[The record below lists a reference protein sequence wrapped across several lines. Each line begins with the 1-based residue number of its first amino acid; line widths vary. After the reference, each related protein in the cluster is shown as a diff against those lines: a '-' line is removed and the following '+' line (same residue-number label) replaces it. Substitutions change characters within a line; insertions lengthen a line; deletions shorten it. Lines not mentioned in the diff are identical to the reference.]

1 MKNLISHIL
10 SVLILVLA
18 IVGSVWLPV
27 LLTGEGWH
35 RVCTS
40 PLLALGVI
48 AAGFLIFFVGAG
60 IVYFLARRFKRP
72 LDSCVSMPVL
82 RPIPIPTKEQSLF
95 MRVVVWLHQVRTWEV
110 AENWEYTLPT
120 DNTKIVIHKGF
131 EFDGASIPR
140 PLWAILNPIGLL
152 LIPGLIHDYGYRYLQ
167 LWKVGNGTVS
177 AYAKGESKT
186 TWDRLFRETGR
197 AVNGMSFVNFVA
209 WLAVYF
215 GGWLAWRSNR
225 RKDEQ
230 PVVPEGMLLAAA
242 DEDRPPEG

>member
-1 MKNLISHIL
+1 MKKSIPHIL
-10 SVLILVLA
+10 SVLILVLG

-27 LLTGEGWH
+27 FLTGEGWH
-35 RVCTS
+35 CVFTS

-60 IVYFLARRFKRP
+60 IVYSLARRFKEP
-72 LDSCVSMPVL
+72 PVSCVSMPVL
-82 RPIPIPTKEQSLF
+82 RPIPIPTKGHSLF

-120 DNTKIVIHKGF
+120 GDTTIVIHKGF

-152 LIPGLIHDYGYRYLQ
+152 LIPGLIHDYGYRYRQ
-167 LWKVGNGTVS
+167 LWKVENGKVS
-177 AYAKGESKT
+177 AYAKGASKT
-186 TWDRLFRETGR
+186 TWDHLFRKTGR
-197 AVNGMSFVNFVA
+197 AVNGMSFVNFAA
-209 WLAVYF
+209 WMAVYF

-225 RKDEQ
+225 RKNEK
-230 PVVPEGMLLAAA
+230 PVTPEGMSLADA